1 MIWMSGADKL
11 CTFFNKG
18 WLSFTGR
25 ALEQELGDGWAE
37 SVHREDLDGCLEVY
51 VNSFNARQ
59 MFTMEYRLRK
69 CDGNYRWVLDT
80 GVPRFGPDGAF
91 LGYIGS
97 CIDVTGLKR
106 AEERFRLVVEAA
118 PNAIVMINLESK
130 IMLVNSQVEAVF
142 GYTRQELI
150 GSPIEI
156 LVPERFRERLPGYLQ
171 GYIAG
176 PEGGAM
182 GAWREFF
189 GQRKDGSEVPI
200 EVRLCPIQSPEG
212 MFVLA
217 SVVDITERRQAELKV
232 EWQRNELAHL
242 SRVGMLGELS
252 SSLAH
257 ELNQP
262 LMAILSNAQAAQRF
276 LAHDSTDLNEVRDIL
291 KDIVEDDRR
300 ASEVIRRLRL
310 LLKKGEPQYQSLEV
324 NQLVHDVLRLLRND
338 LVNKRVTAYRQ
349 FTPELPAINGD
360 WVQLQQVLVNLVM
373 NACSAM
379 ADAAPAE
386 RKLVVRT
393 AFSDGE
399 GIRVSVAD
407 QGCGIPPENLDRIF
421 DPFFTTRAQG
431 MGLGLTIC
439 HTIIAAH
446 GGKLWAAN
454 NSDRGACFHF
464 TLPVS
469 R

>member
-1 MIWMSGADKL
+1 M
-11 CTFFNKG
+11 
-18 WLSFTGR
+18 
-25 ALEQELGDGWAE
+25 
-37 SVHREDLDGCLEVY
+37 
-51 VNSFNARQ
+51 
-59 MFTMEYRLRK
+59 
-69 CDGNYRWVLDT
+69 
-80 GVPRFGPDGAF
+80 
-91 LGYIGS
+91 
-97 CIDVTGLKR
+97 
-106 AEERFRLVVEAA
+106 VEAA

-421 DPFFTTRAQG
+421 DPILHHTGAGHGVGPDDMPHDHRRPRWKT
-431 MGLGLTIC
+431 LGREQQRPWCVLSF
-439 HTIIAAH
+439 HAA
-446 GGKLWAAN
+446 
-454 NSDRGACFHF
+454 C
-464 TLPVS
+464 
-469 R
+469 